1 LKRAIIAAIEACTD
15 TCVEVV
21 VGKPSVHT
29 AEAILNLLGLSPER
43 CLMIGD
49 RLETDVKLGLDAGMS
64 TALVLS
70 GVTEET
76 ALEASEFVPSYVL
89 RRFDDLIPGGA

>member
-1 LKRAIIAAIEACTD
+1 
-15 TCVEVV
+15 
-21 VGKPSVHT
+21 
-29 AEAILNLLGLSPER
+29 
-43 CLMIGD
+43 
-49 RLETDVKLGLDAGMS
+49 MS